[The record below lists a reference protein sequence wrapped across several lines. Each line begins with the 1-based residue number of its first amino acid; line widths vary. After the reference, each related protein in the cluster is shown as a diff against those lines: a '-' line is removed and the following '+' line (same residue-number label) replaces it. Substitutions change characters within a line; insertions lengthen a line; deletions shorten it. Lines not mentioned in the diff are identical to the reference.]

1 VNGERADCSMAPKD
15 KQREA
20 SIERTTEYDEFLDE
34 LAKYHEKRGCVFH
47 LRIAADPWCVDN
59 DS

>member
-1 VNGERADCSMAPKD
+1 MAPKD
-15 KQREA
+15 KQARDT
-20 SIERTTEYDEFLDE
+20 SIERTTEYEEFLEE

-47 LRIAADPWCVDN
+47 LRVVAEFSRVDG

>member
-1 VNGERADCSMAPKD
+1 MAPKD

-20 SIERTTEYDEFLDE
+20 SIERTTEYDEFLEE
-34 LAKYHEKRGCVFH
+34 LANYHEKRGCVFH
-47 LRIAADPWCVDN
+47 LRIAADLGCVDI